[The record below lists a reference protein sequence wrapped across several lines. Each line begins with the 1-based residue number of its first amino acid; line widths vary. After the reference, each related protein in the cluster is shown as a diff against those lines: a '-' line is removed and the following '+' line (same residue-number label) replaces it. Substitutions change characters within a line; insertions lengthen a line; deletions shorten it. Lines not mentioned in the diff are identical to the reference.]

1 MYIKDAPIT
10 APETSNNTRT
20 QEQRVELLRKA
31 KILDADGYYVEQFF
45 SSETVKKDRARREK

>member
-1 MYIKDAPIT
+1 MYIKHAPIN

-31 KILDADGYYVEQFF
+31 NILDADGYYMEQFF
-45 SSETVKKDRARREK
+45 SAETIKKDRARKEK